1 MSDAGT
7 LFQFRKQI
15 IDYIFPGTDIPQRVQ
30 IMEVTDSVPSR
41 DCTKPHLITEE
52 DSNPYYC
59 PDCGRCLGY
68 SYKSFQIH
76 ISMYTGHCKD
86 KFAGKRLYG
95 CKYCNLEF
103 IKLQNLSTH
112 YKTFGDA
119 CKTRQITMN
128 SNTLSFNYSKFIY
141 VHFYS

>member
-1 MSDAGT
+1 MWDSGT

-15 IDYIFPGTDIPQRVQ
+15 IYYIFPGTDIPQRVQ
-30 IMEVTDSVPSR
+30 SMEVTDSEPAR
-41 DCTKPHLITEE
+41 DYTKPHLITEE

-68 SYKSFQIH
+68 SYNFFQKH
-76 ISMYTGHCKD
+76 ISMYTGHCKV
-86 KFAGKRLYG
+86 KFAGSRLYG
-95 CKYCNLEF
+95 CKYCKLEYHA
-103 IKLQNLSTH
+103 LHDLATH

-128 SNTLSFNYSKFIY
+128 KKKHPIQL
-141 VHFYS
+141 H